1 MGRVEE
7 SLSGL
12 FLSRLKGGQSGV
24 ASCREVHCCRGRD
37 RRTVRTV
44 RTETLASAGRR
55 EVCQWCDYAI
65 VYAIHQR
72 VLALHRS
79 RGNLL
84 PGGQVPVPK
93 RRVLGPEPWSSTEL
107 RNSRQRYSYV
117 DSNSGYR
124 STMFRSSA
132 AVVYECETGSFVLRK
147 ENTICRGFWIFG
159 V

>member
-1 MGRVEE
+1 MAYSCTALMEARTGLPAAEDCE
-7 SLSGL
+7 IQSSSLL
-12 FLSRLKGGQSGV
+12 LWV
-24 ASCREVHCCRGRD
+24 RD
-37 RRTVRTV
+37 RRTVRT
-44 RTETLASAGRR
+44 ETVARAGRR
-55 EVCQWCDYAI
+55 EVCQWCNYAT

-84 PGGQVPVPK
+84 PGGQVLVPQ
-93 RRVLGPEPWSSTEL
+93 RRDLEPEPWSSTQL

-124 STMFRSSA
+124 SIMFGSSA

-147 ENTICRGFWIFG
+147 ENTVCRGFWIFG
-159 V
+159 M